1 MDKQE
6 RFEAAGKALAEAREL
21 NREEKMPILVEGK
34 RDARALT
41 ALGFQGPIVLV
52 NQGRP
57 LGEVIAK
64 LIESYPQKIILLMD
78 WDRTG
83 GRLQKEFRERLRS
96 LDRPIDESLRK
107 TLSIVLTPESRVVEA
122 LYKMADLLKPII
134 DVHDRDGADEPLL
147 P

>member
-6 RFEAAGKALAEAREL
+6 RFEVAGKALAEAREL
-21 NREEKMPILVEGK
+21 NRVEEMPILVEGK

-41 ALGFQGPIVLV
+41 TLGFQGPIVLV

-64 LIESYPQKIILLMD
+64 LIESYSQKIILLMD

-83 GRLQKEFRERLRS
+83 GRLQKEFRERLIS

>member
-6 RFEAAGKALAEAREL
+6 RFEVAAKALAEAREL
-21 NREEKMPILVEGK
+21 NREEEMPILVEGK
-34 RDARALT
+34 RDARAHSI
-41 ALGFQGPIVLV
+41 GFQGPIVLV

-57 LGEVIAK
+57 LSEVIAK
-64 LIESYPQKIILLMD
+64 LIESYAQKIILLMD

-83 GRLQKEFRERLRS
+83 GRLQKEFRERLIS

>member
-6 RFEAAGKALAEAREL
+6 RFEAAGTALAEAREL
-21 NREEKMPILVEGK
+21 NRTEEMPILVEGK
-34 RDARALT
+34 RDARALRS
-41 ALGFQGPIVLV
+41 LGFLGPIVLV

-64 LIESYPQKIILLMD
+64 LIETYPQKIILLMD

-107 TLSIVLTPESRVVEA
+107 TLSIVLTPESRCVEA
-122 LYKMADLLKPII
+122 MYKMADFLKPII
-134 DVHDRDGADEPLL
+134 DFHDREGADEHPL

>member
-6 RFEAAGKALAEAREL
+6 RFEVAAKALAEAREL
-21 NREEKMPILVEGK
+21 NREEEMPILVEGK

-41 ALGFQGPIVLV
+41 TLGFQGPIVLV

-64 LIESYPQKIILLMD
+64 LIESYSQKIILLMD

-83 GRLQKEFRERLRS
+83 GRLQKEFRERLIS

>member
-6 RFEAAGKALAEAREL
+6 RFEVAAKALAEAREL
-21 NREEKMPILVEGK
+21 NRVEEMPILVEGK

-41 ALGFQGPIVLV
+41 TLGFQGPIVLV

-64 LIESYPQKIILLMD
+64 LIESYSQKIILLMD

-83 GRLQKEFRERLRS
+83 GRLQKEFRERLIS

>member
-6 RFEAAGKALAEAREL
+6 RFEVAAKALAEAREL
-21 NREEKMPILVEGK
+21 NRGEEMPILVEGQ
-34 RDARALT
+34 RAARALT

-57 LGEVIAK
+57 LSEVIAK
-64 LIESYPQKIILLMD
+64 LIESYSQKIILLMD

-83 GRLQKEFRERLRS
+83 GRLQKEFRERLIS

-134 DVHDRDGADEPLL
+134 DFHDRDGADEPLL